1 MEDCIYHADLCRVY
15 KNGREDFSLQ
25 FSGGWYKIKQTKKRG
40 YYMSDVL
47 TYQVPGT
54 HTPKTKQGFAKM
66 LALLE
71 AADKLFN
78 QRGFSGVSVSDICK
92 EAHTAVGTFY
102 IYFDSKTDL
111 YRYLV
116 EIYKRQIKGHLA
128 KAIAG
133 CATRAEKEKEG
144 IKCFVRY
151 AVNNPNVYNIIWGSL
166 AVDQQM
172 FADYYTSFAQSYA
185 RALQKDAQDLKV
197 PDATSLAYALM
208 GITNF
213 LGLRAIFEKM
223 TDQQIDEM
231 MERDIMPMLLG
242 GVFHE

>member
-1 MEDCIYHADLCRVY
+1 
-15 KNGREDFSLQ
+15 
-25 FSGGWYKIKQTKKRG
+25 
-40 YYMSDVL
+40 MSDVL
-47 TYQVPGT
+47 SYQVPGT
-54 HTPKTKQGFAKM
+54 HTPKTKQGFDKM

-78 QRGFSGVSVSDICK
+78 ESGFSAVSVSEICK

-116 EIYKRQIKGHLA
+116 EIYKRQIKRHLA
-128 KAIAG
+128 VAIAD

-151 AVNNPNVYNIIWGSL
+151 AVKNPNVYNIIWGSL
-166 AVDQQM
+166 AVDKQM
-172 FADYYTSFAQSYA
+172 FEDYYVSFARSYA
-185 RALQKDAQDLKV
+185 RALSKDDRELKSADV
-197 PDATSLAYALM
+197 TSIAYVLM

-213 LGLRAIFEKM
+213 LGLRAIFEEM
-223 TDQQIDEM
+223 TDERIDEM
-231 MERDIMPMLLG
+231 IETSVMPMLENG
-242 GVFHE
+242 MFR

>member
-1 MEDCIYHADLCRVY
+1 
-15 KNGREDFSLQ
+15 
-25 FSGGWYKIKQTKKRG
+25 
-40 YYMSDVL
+40 MSDVL
-47 TYQVPGT
+47 NYQVPGT

-78 QRGFSGVSVSDICK
+78 ASGFSAVSVSDICK

-116 EIYKRQIKGHLA
+116 EIYKRQIKRHLA
-128 KAIAG
+128 VAIAN

-151 AVNNPNVYNIIWGSL
+151 AVKNPNVYNIIWGSL

-172 FADYYTSFAQSYA
+172 FADYYMSFAQSYA
-185 RALQKDAQDLKV
+185 RALQKDAGDLKLADV
-197 PDATSLAYALM
+197 TNIAYALM

-223 TDQQIDEM
+223 DDEQIDTM
-231 MERDIMPMLLG
+231 VERDIMPMLVG
-242 GVFHE
+242 GIFHP

>member
-1 MEDCIYHADLCRVY
+1 
-15 KNGREDFSLQ
+15 
-25 FSGGWYKIKQTKKRG
+25 
-40 YYMSDVL
+40 MSDVL
-47 TYQVPGT
+47 NYQVPGT
-54 HTPKTKQGFAKM
+54 HIPKTGQGYAKM

-78 QRGFSGVSVSDICK
+78 ERGFSAVSVSDICK

-116 EIYKRQIKGHLA
+116 EIYKRQIKRHLA
-128 KAIAG
+128 VAIAG

-151 AVNNPNVYNIIWGSL
+151 AVKNPNVYNIIWGSL

-172 FADYYTSFAQSYA
+172 FADYYMSFAQSYA
-185 RALQKDAQDLKV
+185 RALQKDVSDLKT
-197 PDATSLAYALM
+197 PDVTNIAYALM

-223 TDQQIDEM
+223 DDAQIDAM
-231 MERDIMPMLLG
+231 VERDIMPMLVG
-242 GVFHE
+242 GIFHP